1 MKKNKKFNNQPSQK
15 EMKEIESLYSLNQL
29 NLLETKLGK
38 MIVNYPQTSIL
49 FNILGIVLQ
58 KKRFF

>member
-1 MKKNKKFNNQPSQK
+1 MKKNKKFNNQPSQW
-15 EMKEIESLYSLNQL
+15 EMKEIESLYKLNQL
-29 NLLETKLGK
+29 NLLETKLRK

-58 KKRFF
+58 K